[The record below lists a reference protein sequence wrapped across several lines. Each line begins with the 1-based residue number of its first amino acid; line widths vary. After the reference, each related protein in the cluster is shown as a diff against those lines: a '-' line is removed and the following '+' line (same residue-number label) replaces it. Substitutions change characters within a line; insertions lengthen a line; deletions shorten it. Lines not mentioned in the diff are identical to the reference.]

1 MGVLKRYL
9 NCKDGYWSRVDLDN
23 GDPIWISVASA
34 GVVVKKSKIG
44 FLGTTLYNE
53 RSNFSAAKT
62 AHALNAEIS
71 KYLTPMDMT
80 NPVLRAFTQVALES
94 KSADELAARL
104 SEAVKEK

>member
-1 MGVLKRYL
+1 MGILIRYL
-9 NCKDGYWSRVDLDN
+9 NCKEGYWSRVDLEN
-23 GDPIWISVASA
+23 GDPIWISVAHT

-62 AHALNAEIS
+62 AHALNAGIS
-71 KYLTPMDMT
+71 KYVTPIDMT

-94 KSADELAARL
+94 KSADQLAARVNQ
-104 SEAVKEK
+104 AAKKK